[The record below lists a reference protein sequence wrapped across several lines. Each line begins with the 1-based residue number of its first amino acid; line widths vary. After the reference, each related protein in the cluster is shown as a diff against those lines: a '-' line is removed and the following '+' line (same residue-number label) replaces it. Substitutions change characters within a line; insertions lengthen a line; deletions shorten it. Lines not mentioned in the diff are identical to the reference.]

1 MGAYILKMK
10 TPNDYNVD
18 TVYSYESPEDLKRFY
33 NDWAHEYDD
42 YTKDVN
48 YILPDQVAKIF
59 FNTISGDNYIE
70 EKKDKILD
78 IGCGTG
84 LLGENF
90 SSINENLWIEG
101 VDISSSMIRIASLKR
116 KKNFAPIYDWVI
128 TDDLTNP
135 KLLLTNYYD
144 YFISSGTFTL
154 GHLGSNDFV
163 NLLSYL
169 KSEGI
174 AVISIKE
181 DHFIKDNF
189 EQIFLKLENDKIIKN
204 IVYYKVNSYDS
215 DFKATSIIVSFKKI

>member
-1 MGAYILKMK
+1 MK

-18 TVYSYESPEDLKRFY
+18 TVYSYETPKDLERFY

-84 LLGENF
+84 LLGESF

-116 KKNFAPIYDWVI
+116 KKNFAPIDDWVI

-154 GHLGSNDFV
+154 GHLGSDDFV

-169 KSEGI
+169 KSEGV

-189 EQIFLKLENDKIIKN
+189 EQMFLKLQNDKTIKD

>member
-1 MGAYILKMK
+1 LGAHILSMK
-10 TPNDYNVD
+10 TPNDYDVD
-18 TVYSYESPEDLKRFY
+18 TVYSYQSPKDLERFY

-42 YTKDVN
+42 YTRDVN

-59 FNTISGDNYIE
+59 FDTISGNNHIE
-70 EKKDKILD
+70 EKRDKILD

-84 LLGENF
+84 LLGKSF
-90 SSINENLWIEG
+90 SSINEDLWIEG

-116 KKNFAPIYDWVI
+116 KKNFAPVYDWLI
-128 TDDLTNP
+128 TDNLTDP
-135 KLLLTNYYD
+135 KLLLQNYYD

-154 GHLGSNDFV
+154 GHLGSDDFV

-189 EQIFLKLENDKIIKN
+189 EQMFVKLENDKTIKD

-215 DFKATSIIVSFKKI
+215 DFKAASIIASFTKI

>member
-1 MGAYILKMK
+1 MGAYILSMK
-10 TPNDYNVD
+10 TPNDYDVD
-18 TVYSYESPEDLKRFY
+18 TVYSYQSPKDLERFY

-59 FNTISGDNYIE
+59 FDIISRDNHIK
-70 EKKDKILD
+70 EKGYKILD

-84 LLGENF
+84 LLGESL
-90 SSINENLWIEG
+90 SSLNEDLWIEG
-101 VDISSSMIRIASLKR
+101 VDISSSMIRIAYLKQR
-116 KKNFAPIYDWVI
+116 KNFTPVYDWVI

-135 KLLLTNYYD
+135 KLLLQNYYD

-154 GHLGSNDFV
+154 GHLGPDDLLNS
-163 NLLSYL
+163 LSYL

-189 EQIFLKLENDKIIKN
+189 EQMFVKLENDKTIKD
-204 IVYYKVNSYDS
+204 IVYHKINSYDS
-215 DFKATSIIVSFKKI
+215 DFKAVSIIVSFKKI

>member
-1 MGAYILKMK
+1 MGAHILSMK
-10 TPNDYNVD
+10 TPNDYDVD
-18 TVYSYESPEDLKRFY
+18 TVYSYQSPKDLERFY

-59 FNTISGDNYIE
+59 FDTISGNNHIE
-70 EKKDKILD
+70 EKRDKILD

-84 LLGENF
+84 LLGESF
-90 SSINENLWIEG
+90 SSINEDLWIEG

-116 KKNFAPIYDWVI
+116 KKNFAPVYDWMI
-128 TDDLTNP
+128 TDDLTDP
-135 KLLLTNYYD
+135 KLLLQNYYD

-154 GHLGSNDFV
+154 GHLGSDDFV

-189 EQIFLKLENDKIIKN
+189 EQMFVKLENDKTIKD

-215 DFKATSIIVSFKKI
+215 DFKAASIIASFTKI

>member
-1 MGAYILKMK
+1 MGAHILSMK
-10 TPNDYNVD
+10 TPNDYDVD
-18 TVYSYESPEDLKRFY
+18 TVYSYQSPKDLERFY

-42 YTKDVN
+42 YTRDVN

-59 FNTISGDNYIE
+59 FDTISGNNHIE
-70 EKKDKILD
+70 EKRDKILD

-84 LLGENF
+84 LLGKSF
-90 SSINENLWIEG
+90 SSINEDLWIEG

-116 KKNFAPIYDWVI
+116 KKNFAPIYDWLI
-128 TDDLTNP
+128 TDNLTDP
-135 KLLLTNYYD
+135 KLLLQNYYD

-154 GHLGSNDFV
+154 GHLGSDDFV

-189 EQIFLKLENDKIIKN
+189 EQMFVKLENDKTIKD

-215 DFKATSIIVSFKKI
+215 DFKAASIIASFTKI

>member
-1 MGAYILKMK
+1 MGAHILSMK
-10 TPNDYNVD
+10 TPNDYDVD
-18 TVYSYESPEDLKRFY
+18 TVYSYQSPKDLERFY

-42 YTKDVN
+42 YTRDVN

-59 FNTISGDNYIE
+59 FDTISGNNHIE
-70 EKKDKILD
+70 EKRDKILD

-84 LLGENF
+84 LLGKSF
-90 SSINENLWIEG
+90 SSINEDLWIEG

-116 KKNFAPIYDWVI
+116 KKNFAPVYDWLI
-128 TDDLTNP
+128 TDNLTDP
-135 KLLLTNYYD
+135 KLLLQNYYD

-154 GHLGSNDFV
+154 GHLGSDDFV

-189 EQIFLKLENDKIIKN
+189 EQMFVKLENDKTIKD

-215 DFKATSIIVSFKKI
+215 DFKAASIIASFTKI